1 MRIFLLHLVLVTL
14 ASVGPGVWAA
24 PQEAVKGKW
33 FTEPDAALTTAEK
46 VKKPVLAV
54 AMDHG

>member
-1 MRIFLLHLVLVTL
+1 MRILILHLVFLAL
-14 ASVGPGVWAA
+14 ASVGPRAFAA

-33 FTEPDAALTTAEK
+33 FTDPAEALAAAVA